1 MTYDIGSHMNP
12 RKKGG
17 SRLEVLVIS
26 HDFGYDL
33 LYRYTQKS
41 PGGWPPKTG
50 SSALEPIAWSW
61 RYTDAAPRLRNSS
74 NGSKFA
80 CACERER
87 MTSVTCARLISR
99 VSWWT
104 VFSNKKSGKL
114 VWCIEFQNAKN
125 RKQDQEDGVPCRG
138 LLSNY
143 VLGLLD
149 SSTSAQAKR
158 IQLKL
163 CSLPWF
169 LGLSRPP
176 AAEKEGLF
184 GHLRACAALCCPN
197 PQRLRQVK
205 RPHQGCFIK
214 A

>member
-1 MTYDIGSHMNP
+1 MRTTAMICDNP
-12 RKKGG
+12 AFRVF
-17 SRLEVLVIS
+17 VLFV
-26 HDFGYDL
+26 
-33 LYRYTQKS
+33 
-41 PGGWPPKTG
+41 PKTG
-50 SSALEPIAWSW
+50 SNALEPLAWSC

-87 MTSVTCARLISR
+87 MTPVTCARLISR

-104 VFSNKKSGKL
+104 VFSNKNRENLFGVL
-114 VWCIEFQNAKN
+114 FQNAKN
-125 RKQDQEDGVPCRG
+125 RKQEQQEDGVSCRG

-143 VLGLLD
+143 ALGLLD
-149 SSTSAQAKR
+149 SSTNAQAKR

-163 CSLPWF
+163 CGLPWF

-184 GHLRACAALCCPN
+184 GHLRAFAALCCPN
-197 PQRLRQVK
+197 PQRLRQVN